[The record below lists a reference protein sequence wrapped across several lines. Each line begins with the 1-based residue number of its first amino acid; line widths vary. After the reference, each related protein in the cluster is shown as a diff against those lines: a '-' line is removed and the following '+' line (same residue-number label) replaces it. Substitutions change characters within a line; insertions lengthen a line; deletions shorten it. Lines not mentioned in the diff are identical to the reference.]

1 MRLNP
6 EQARLI
12 RDKARGLHRPHPLL
26 PQTGTRKHR
35 EIRFAK
41 LPPGQVE
48 RARVLLERLSGLVVV
63 TGALPISVA
72 IWYEI
77 EDHTLEELEG
87 ALRHEGFHLD
97 SSLFAKLI
105 RALVYYAEETQLRNL
120 RGPQRLIKK
129 SHEVYS
135 KAWEHHPHGD
145 HDDTPPELRV
155 DR

>member
-6 EQARLI
+6 ERARLM
-12 RDKARGLHRPHPLL
+12 RDKERGLHRPHSLM

-35 EIRFAK
+35 ELRFAK
-41 LPPGQVE
+41 LPPDQVE
-48 RARVLLERLSGLVVV
+48 RAWKLLTCLDGLELAA
-63 TGALPISVA
+63 GSSSNSIS
-72 IWYEI
+72 IGYEI
-77 EDHTLEELEG
+77 EEHTLEALEN
-87 ALRHEGFHLD
+87 ALRQAGFHLEC
-97 SSLFAKLI
+97 SLYNKLI
-105 RALVYYAEETQLRNL
+105 RALVYYSEDTQLRNMH
-120 RGPQRLIKK
+120 GPQRLLKK

>member
-12 RDKARGLHRPHPLL
+12 RDKERGLSRPHPLL

-35 EIRFAK
+35 EVRFAEVP
-41 LPPGQVE
+41 LGQVE
-48 RARVLLERLSGLVVV
+48 RAWLLLERLKGLELAF
-63 TGALPISVA
+63 GSAQYSISLT
-72 IWYEI
+72 YEI
-77 EDHTLEELEG
+77 EEHTLEGVET

-97 SSLFAKLI
+97 SSLFAKLV
-105 RALVYYAEETQLRNL
+105 RALVYYSEDTQLRNMH
-120 RGPQRLIKK
+120 GPQRLIKK

>member
-12 RDKARGLHRPHPLL
+12 RDKERGLSRPHPLL

-35 EIRFAK
+35 EIRFSK
-41 LPPGQVE
+41 LPPGQIE
-48 RARVLLERLSGLVVV
+48 RAQSMLALLSGIEVAAGL
-63 TGALPISVA
+63 LPTTISV
-72 IWYEI
+72 WYEV
-77 EDHTLEELEG
+77 EDHTMQGLEA
-87 ALRHEGFHLD
+87 ALRQEGFHLENT
-97 SSLFAKLI
+97 LIAKLI
-105 RALVYYAEETQLRNL
+105 RALVYYSEETQLRNMH
-120 RGPQRLIKK
+120 GPQRLLKK

-135 KAWEHHPHGD
+135 KAWDHHPHGD

>member
-12 RDKARGLHRPHPLL
+12 RDKERGLQRPHPLL

-41 LPPGQVE
+41 LPPDQVAQ
-48 RARVLLERLSGLVVV
+48 ARSLLERLDGLDVADG
-63 TGALPISVA
+63 TLPTSIAV
-72 IWYEI
+72 WYEV
-77 EDHTLEELEG
+77 EDHTMEALED
-87 ALRHEGFHLD
+87 ALRHQGLHLEC
-97 SSLFAKLI
+97 SLYAKLI
-105 RALVYYAEETQLRNL
+105 RALVYYSEDTQLRNM
-120 RGPQRLIKK
+120 RGPQRLIKQ

-135 KAWEHHPHGD
+135 KVWDHHPHGD

>member
-12 RDKARGLHRPHPLL
+12 RDKERGLHRPHPLL

-35 EIRFAK
+35 EIRFGK
-41 LPPGQVE
+41 LPPGQVA
-48 RARVLLERLSGLVVV
+48 RARALLERLDGLIVADGV
-63 TGALPISVA
+63 LPTSIA

-77 EDHTLEELEG
+77 EEHTMEALEA
-87 ALRHEGFHLD
+87 ALRQQGFHLENT
-97 SSLFAKLI
+97 LIAKLI
-105 RALVYYAEETQLRNL
+105 RALVYYSEETQLRNMH
-120 RGPQRLIKK
+120 GPQRLLKK
-129 SHEVYS
+129 SHEIYS
-135 KAWEHHPHGD
+135 KAWDHHPHGD

>member
-12 RDKARGLHRPHPLL
+12 RDKERGLSRPHPLL

-35 EIRFAK
+35 EIRFSK
-41 LPPGQVE
+41 LPPGQIE
-48 RARVLLERLSGLVVV
+48 RAQSMLTLLPGIEVAAGL
-63 TGALPISVA
+63 LPTTISV
-72 IWYEI
+72 WYEV
-77 EDHTLEELEG
+77 EDHTMQGLEA
-87 ALRHEGFHLD
+87 ALRQEGFHLENT
-97 SSLFAKLI
+97 LIAKLI
-105 RALVYYAEETQLRNL
+105 RALVYYSEETQLRNMH
-120 RGPQRLIKK
+120 GPQRLLKK

-135 KAWEHHPHGD
+135 KAWDHHPHGD

>member
-6 EQARLI
+6 ERARLI
-12 RDKARGLHRPHPLL
+12 RDKERGLQRPHPLL
-26 PQTGTRKHR
+26 PQSGTRKHR

-48 RARVLLERLSGLVVV
+48 RAHKLLERLAGLEVAA
-63 TGALPISVA
+63 GLLPTSVA
-72 IWYEI
+72 IWYEVEEHTMEAI
-77 EDHTLEELEG
+77 EA
-87 ALRHEGFHLD
+87 ALRHYGFHLD
-97 SSLFAKLI
+97 NTLYAKLI
-105 RALVYYAEETQLRNL
+105 RALVYYSEETQLRNMH
-120 RGPQRLIKK
+120 GPQRLIKK

-135 KAWEHHPHGD
+135 QAWDHHPHGD

>member
-6 EQARLI
+6 EQARQI
-12 RDKARGLHRPHPLL
+12 RDKERGLSRPHPLL

-48 RARVLLERLSGLVVV
+48 HARELLERLDGLDVAAG
-63 TGALPISVA
+63 TMPNSIA

-77 EDHTLEELEG
+77 EDHTLEQLEA
-87 ALRHEGFHLD
+87 ALRDQGCHLEC
-97 SSLFAKLI
+97 SLYAKLI
-105 RALVYYAEETQLRNL
+105 RALVYYSEDTQLRNMH
-120 RGPQRLIKK
+120 GPQRLLKK